1 MKNLLIFLLVSTIS
15 WGQNATRQFVS
26 IEKSSIGFKVNV
38 SDGVYY
44 FTAYSGKMVET
55 TFIPNG
61 QKHLINSHA
70 VVATVAKDM
79 LQLSQSTGIVSLT
92 TDAGLKVNIQQK
104 PFQISYWHHD
114 KPVISENW
122 GYEKAE
128 DSEKI
133 HFNLTTDEMLYGA
146 GARALGM
153 NRRGYRLQLY
163 NRAHYGY
170 EEHSELMNYT
180 MPMVVSNKCYAI
192 HFDNAQIGYL
202 DLDSKK
208 NNVLTYETIGGRKT
222 YQVIVGD
229 DWKDLLS
236 EYTNLTGHQP
246 MPPRWV
252 FGNFASRFGYHS
264 ESEARNVVNQF
275 RKDSIPLDAIIFDL
289 YWFGKE
295 IQGTLGNLS
304 FYTDS
309 FPHPKEMISDFKNQ
323 GVKTVLITEPFILTT
338 SKKWQEVRDKKLLGT
353 NEQGEPFTYDF
364 YFGNTG
370 LLDLFKPE
378 TRTWFWDIYKD
389 LHNYG
394 ARGFWGDLGEP
405 EVHPAKLKHAVG
417 YADEVHNIYG
427 HEWAKL
433 IYEGYQKDYPNE
445 RPFIL
450 MRSGSTGTQRFGII
464 PWSGDVNR
472 TWGGLRPQMEITLQ
486 MGLQGIAYMH
496 SDLGGF
502 GGPNNDPELYVR
514 WLQYGVFQPVFRP
527 HGQEEVPSE
536 AIFKDE
542 KTKQLAKE
550 AIELRYQMLPYNYSL
565 AFENHVN
572 GTPLMRPVF
581 MEDNT
586 AKRSESIAD
595 EYMWG
600 SCFLVK
606 PITKKIEANSV
617 PIQVV
622 HAAGGTWYDLK
633 SGLILKSLKS
643 TELTYV
649 PDSKLKEYENT
660 HPSTMKKEQTFLMG
674 GDLSS
679 IPVLV
684 KGGSFVP
691 MSPIVQ
697 STESYS
703 DTMVTI
709 HYYDAPELTESQGI
723 WYEDDGLTNEAY
735 EKGAYK
741 LLRMN
746 MFQKAKKTT
755 LYFEPNYGEKM
766 IKQSFKYSV
775 EIHSARIPK
784 SISLNG
790 KKMKFE
796 VVDQKIK
803 LRMTLTEEVQN
814 IQLNW

>member
-1 MKNLLIFLLVSTIS
+1 MKKLLFFLFVSTIS

-26 IEKSSIGFKVNV
+26 IEKADNGFKVKV
-38 SDGVYY
+38 SDGAYY
-44 FTAYSGKMVET
+44 FSAWSAKIVET

-61 QKHLINSHA
+61 QVLSATSHA
-70 VVATVAKDM
+70 VVAPVNSDILEM
-79 LQLSQSTGIVSLT
+79 DSLQGVISLT
-92 TDAGLKVNIQQK
+92 TNEELKIDIQKK
-104 PFQISYWHHD
+104 PFQISYWYKK

-122 GYEKAE
+122 GYEKSE
-128 DSEKI
+128 EVEKI
-133 HFNLTTDEMLYGA
+133 HFNLTQDELLYGA

-180 MPMVVSNKCYAI
+180 MPMVVSNKCYAL

-236 EYTNLTGHQP
+236 EYTDLTGHQP
-246 MPPRWV
+246 MPPRWA

-264 ESEARNVVNQF
+264 ETEARNVVNQF

-309 FPHPKEMISDFKNQ
+309 FPHPKEMIQDFTNQ
-323 GVKTVLITEPFILTT
+323 QVKTVLITEPFILTT
-338 SKKWQEVRDKKLLGT
+338 SKKWQEAVDKKILGT
-353 NEQGEPFTYDF
+353 DELGAPFTYDF

-370 LLDLFKPE
+370 LIDVFKPE
-378 TRTWFWDIYKD
+378 ARNWFWDIYKD
-389 LHNYG
+389 LHQYG

-450 MRSGSTGTQRFGII
+450 MRSGSSGTQRFGII

-472 TWGGLRPQMEITLQ
+472 SWGGLRPQVEISLQ

-502 GGPNNDPELYVR
+502 AGANDDPELYVR
-514 WLQYGVFQPVFRP
+514 WLQYGVFQPIFRP
-527 HGQEEVPSE
+527 HAQQEVASE

-565 AFENHVN
+565 AFENHVH

-581 MEDNT
+581 MEDTN
-586 AKRSESIAD
+586 AKWSESSAD

-606 PITKKIEANSV
+606 PITKKIESNSF

-622 HAAGGTWYDLK
+622 HAPGGTWYDLK

-649 PDSKLKEYENT
+649 PDSKLKEYEKA
-660 HPSTMKKEQTFLMG
+660 HPSTMKKEQTFLIG

-691 MSPIVQ
+691 LSPVFQ
-697 STESYS
+697 STESYV
-703 DTMVTI
+703 DTAVTI
-709 HYYDAPELTESQGI
+709 HYYDAEELTTSEGI
-723 WYEDDGLTNEAY
+723 WYEDDGVTNEAY
-735 EKGAYK
+735 EKGLYK
-741 LLRMN
+741 YLYMK
-746 MFQKAKKTT
+746 MTQSPKKTKLSFT
-755 LYFEPNYGEKM
+755 PEYGELIQKNEF
-766 IKQSFKYSV
+766 IFDV
-775 EIHSARIPK
+775 CIHSERIPK
-784 SISLNG
+784 RILING
-790 KKMKFE
+790 KKIKFN
-796 VVDQKIK
+796 VADQNIQLEMNLSEK
-803 LRMTLTEEVQN
+803 VQN